1 MKFVLLISGEN
12 EALAFSEIKSV
23 AEIFDPAV
31 QITRKWRLIFLSSA
45 LICEKEAAEIQA
57 RLAFTKS
64 TGLLLFSCSRKL
76 LNKKIETFDWASVYS
91 SSFSVR
97 IRGISEKESRIALLE
112 RRIGGKIFDLLQ
124 AKGVKPR
131 VNLEFPKTKIEFFF
145 LGNTAFCAK
154 IIAVQKEDFDARAP
168 RYRPGFSPVSMSPK
182 LCRCIVN
189 LSGATGEETV
199 FDPFCGTGGILIEAG
214 LMGLKIEGSDIDSE
228 MAEKCR
234 KNLKFSRIFGKVSV
248 ADASR
253 IPGIK
258 DYVVCDLPY
267 GVSSYLSEKKKF
279 LYPKFARALS
289 SFLGKR
295 AVLCIKKGPDKQ
307 LIRKNLKGLFIRE
320 SFNYYIHKSMTKKII
335 VIERGKWRRKTKNR
349 R

>member
-23 AEIFDPAV
+23 AAIFDPAAK
-31 QITRKWRLIFLSSA
+31 IRKARQLIILSSNS
-45 LICEKEAAEIQA
+45 IKERETMEMQA
-57 RLAFTKS
+57 RLAFTRS

-97 IRGISEKESRIALLE
+97 IKGISGKESRIALLE
-112 RRIGGKIFDLLQ
+112 RRIGGKIFDILQ
-124 AKGVKPR
+124 AKGIKPR
-131 VNLEFPKTKIEFFF
+131 VRLEFPKTEIEFFF

-154 IIAVQKEDFDARAP
+154 IIAVQKEDFEARAP
-168 RYRPGFSPVSMSPK
+168 RYRPGFSPVSMAPK
-182 LCRCIVN
+182 LCRCMVN
-189 LSGATGEETV
+189 LSGAAGGETV

-228 MAEKCR
+228 MVEKCR
-234 KNLKFSRIFGKVSV
+234 KNLKFFKLPAKISITNACK
-248 ADASR
+248 
-253 IPGIK
+253 IPVRK

-289 SFLGKR
+289 SFLRKR
-295 AVLCIKKGPDKQ
+295 AVLCIKKGPDEQ